1 MILAIDTGNTHT
13 VLGCIDE
20 NGNVVLRLR
29 LTTNRTATEYEYAVQ
44 LQQILQMAG
53 VDPRGFEGAIFS
65 CVVPSAQRA
74 IRKACQFV
82 TGIDPFI
89 VGAGIRTGLHIKIDD
104 PGTIAADLVA
114 TAVAAKEEYPLP
126 SIIIDMGTATTV
138 TVVDET
144 GAFIGGSIMP
154 GVGISLSALTEA
166 TSLLPAIDLLP
177 PKKVIASNTVDCMK
191 AGVVYGAAGA
201 IDGTLDRFI
210 EAMEVKPAS
219 IVTTGGI
226 GSVICPYCRHDIVID
241 SDLLLKGLYVMW
253 KKNRK

>member
-1 MILAIDTGNTHT
+1 M
-13 VLGCIDE
+13 
-20 NGNVVLRLR
+20 
-29 LTTNRTATEYEYAVQ
+29 
-44 LQQILQMAG
+44 
-53 VDPRGFEGAIFS
+53 
-65 CVVPSAQRA
+65 
-74 IRKACQFV
+74 
-82 TGIDPFI
+82 
-89 VGAGIRTGLHIKIDD
+89 
-104 PGTIAADLVA
+104 
-114 TAVAAKEEYPLP
+114 
-126 SIIIDMGTATTV
+126 

-191 AGVVYGAAGA
+191 AGIVYGAAGA

>member
-65 CVVPSAQRA
+65 CVVPSAQR
-74 IRKACQFV
+74 
-82 TGIDPFI
+82 
-89 VGAGIRTGLHIKIDD
+89 AGIRTGLHIKIDD

-191 AGVVYGAAGA
+191 AGIVYGAAGA